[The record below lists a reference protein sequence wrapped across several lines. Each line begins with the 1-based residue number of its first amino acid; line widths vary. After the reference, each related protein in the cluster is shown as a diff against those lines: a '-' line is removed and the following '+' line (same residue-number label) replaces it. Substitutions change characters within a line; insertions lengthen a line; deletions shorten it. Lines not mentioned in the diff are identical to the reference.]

1 MVVMETPRLIFRRLV
16 AGDLDDLCRLYADAD
31 VRRYFPGGT
40 LDRAR
45 TRDELDWFL
54 AGGDPDRPEFS
65 LWATIHKPTDRFIG
79 RSGFVPWTIENSP
92 EIEIAYLLDKEFW
105 RQGLGVEIARA
116 LVQYGFRQLGRTR
129 LIAVIAPM
137 NIASIKTAE
146 RAGFGFERDAVID
159 GFPCRVYAQV
169 AIPR

>member
-1 MVVMETPRLIFRRLV
+1 MVVMETPRLIFGRLV

-92 EIEIAYLLDKEFW
+92 EIEIAYLLDHSE
-105 RQGLGVEIARA
+105 VE
-116 LVQYGFRQLGRTR
+116 L
-129 LIAVIAPM
+129 AVVLPHRVEDVTKSA
-137 NIASIKTAE
+137 AE
-146 RAGFGFERDAVID
+146 RAKSLPVVNAHAMPAELPPPSRPVGSCLE
-159 GFPCRVYAQV
+159 
-169 AIPR
+169 